1 MPSENSSLTDGI
13 FLFYPDRYKCSPK
26 QIHDYYNLPTLRLL
40 GGAVI
45 RAGVGAQA
53 RADAKI
59 ILEGIK
65 SSVHTETVS
74 NSKSAL
80 WQKQAGRGST
90 VETLNHLVH
99 AKPNIIIHLIKCP
112 CITPCRFNSMSIF
125 SGKHIRHRLIAWV
138 SVIARVINHHAIS
151 TPLNRLTRKCF
162 IGCYTTV
169 RQSQLRKMTAICI
182 N

>member
-65 SSVHTETVS
+65 RNREQQQIRVVAETGR
-74 NSKSAL
+74 
-80 WQKQAGRGST
+80 AGQHG
-90 VETLNHLVH
+90 
-99 AKPNIIIHLIKCP
+99 
-112 CITPCRFNSMSIF
+112 
-125 SGKHIRHRLIAWV
+125 
-138 SVIARVINHHAIS
+138 
-151 TPLNRLTRKCF
+151 
-162 IGCYTTV
+162 
-169 RQSQLRKMTAICI
+169 
-182 N
+182 